1 MKIYQLHP
9 VSGDFMWES
18 FADESPLE
26 PGKYLIPAHSVL
38 IAPPEFDPETQV
50 CKWVGTV
57 EDGSWNVFTKEE
69 AIENSEP
76 LKWQPTKEE
85 LEKIRQEEEAILN
98 RKKAVLKKLGL
109 NEQEMDD
116 LLL

>member
-9 VSGDFMWES
+9 VSGDFMWEGI
-18 FADESPLE
+18 AEESPLE

-38 IAPPEFDPETQV
+38 VAPPEFDPEIQV
-50 CKWVGTV
+50 CKWVGPV
-57 EDGSWNVFTKEE
+57 ESGSWQIFTIEN
-69 AIENSEP
+69 AVENSEP
-76 LKWQPTKEE
+76 LRWQPSKEE

-98 RKKAVLKKLGL
+98 RKKDVLKKLGL
-109 NEQEMDD
+109 TEQEMDD